1 MAQPLNDNRQY
12 LKAAGFLLGSSFMI
26 VLVNMFAKL
35 LTENGLTPL
44 EVLFYRNLG
53 GFALVTLTILSTKQ
67 FQRFKTKRPKAQF
80 IRALTGNICLW
91 LIIWANALLPLATVS
106 AILLSAPIIATVLS
120 PLFLNEKTSKFRWLC
135 VIAGLVG
142 ALVITQPGMENF
154 TPSTIVALMGALA
167 SAIVILYLRSLGQN
181 EDPLTTTFY
190 LFGWGSLFAGLCLPF
205 FWTGLPSAY
214 ALLAGIII
222 SGFLSQFFKNNAY
235 KHGEISFLSPLIY
248 FNIVWATLLGWAVWK
263 EIPEIHVYI
272 GCAII
277 ICSNLLI
284 TWKEQKIAR
293 NDV

>member
-1 MAQPLNDNRQY
+1 
-12 LKAAGFLLGSSFMI
+12 
-26 VLVNMFAKL
+26 
-35 LTENGLTPL
+35 
-44 EVLFYRNLG
+44 
-53 GFALVTLTILSTKQ
+53 
-67 FQRFKTKRPKAQF
+67 
-80 IRALTGNICLW
+80 
-91 LIIWANALLPLATVS
+91 
-106 AILLSAPIIATVLS
+106 
-120 PLFLNEKTSKFRWLC
+120 
-135 VIAGLVG
+135 
-142 ALVITQPGMENF
+142 
-154 TPSTIVALMGALA
+154 
-167 SAIVILYLRSLGQN
+167 
-181 EDPLTTTFY
+181 
-190 LFGWGSLFAGLCLPF
+190 
-205 FWTGLPSAY
+205 LPSAY